1 MAIIR
6 GFLTVLAV
14 VAALSG
20 CSGPPGSTTS
30 PSATA
35 APTVVITSETVRIT
49 ESTILQGLDTA
60 IEQGFRTCM
69 TRTQQGGDA
78 LASDC
83 EATKTSSL
91 EARKQLVECFIRAD
105 RAPTPNESISAIMVC
120 QEQLPHQSP

>member
-6 GFLTVLAV
+6 RVLTVLAV

-20 CSGPPGSTTS
+20 CSGPPGSKTS

-35 APTVVITSETVRIT
+35 APTVVITSETVRTT

-60 IEQGFRTCM
+60 IEGGFRMCM

-83 EATKTSSL
+83 ELTKTSSL
-91 EARKQLVECFIRAD
+91 EARKRLVECFIRAD
-105 RAPTPNESISAIMVC
+105 RAPTPAQSIAAIIVC
-120 QEQLPHQSP
+120 QEQMPH

>member
-6 GFLTVLAV
+6 RFLIVLAV

-30 PSATA
+30 PSATT

-49 ESTILQGLDTA
+49 ETTILQGLDTA
-60 IEQGFRTCM
+60 IGGAFRACM

-83 EATKTSSL
+83 EVTKTSSL

-105 RAPTPNESISAIMVC
+105 RASTPDESISAIMRC
-120 QEQLPHQSP
+120 QLPTPTPS